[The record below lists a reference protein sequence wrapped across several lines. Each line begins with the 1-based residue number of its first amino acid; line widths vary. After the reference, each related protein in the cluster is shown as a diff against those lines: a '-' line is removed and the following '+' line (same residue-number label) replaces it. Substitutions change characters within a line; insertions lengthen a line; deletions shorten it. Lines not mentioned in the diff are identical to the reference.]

1 MKKILVSVFLLVF
14 GLCLAGCETIVE
26 YASLSSI
33 TKDEEFTSA
42 YLSSVNGDAQ
52 VLPVDFDDL
61 KEKEFYKNI
70 MNSSAKPTDVL
81 PEVVPMWS
89 LVIKSDSNQLVID
102 NLGNLYAEFNDNWYH
117 ILCSENDYVALDE
130 FLFPTD
136 SNLTIADIIDTL
148 EFDEVTLKKGDLSL
162 GFVKKFNDLKNQSFY
177 NNLMKVKVFALDSTL
192 DKDMPDVDYYLNFY
206 NKDSEDIFSI
216 KIYGVYNINDDYVYC
231 EAESN
236 VTNDLYE
243 FTLTSELFNQIYDYF
258 SWSSK
263 IEVAKFEEIKDI
275 ELLSFYNETMVIN
288 SVDGFPYIITTDDL
302 HTSQQLTRVHERY
315 NEEFFEHYALMI
327 IAFDTCSTEEI
338 IGINDIKFDGE
349 KFIAI
354 FDVTGFPITDDI
366 STRHFVFKINKLAF
380 QNMDKQSYQVDIKV
394 NNLDNI
400 GSGSAYYDE
409 YFTPVENI
417 VDKTYVYEYEG
428 FGGPFNINI
437 FSDGTF
443 MYYVGMLSSYIGRGN
458 WEYTNGILTLT
469 DGQDQPQFINKFY
482 VKDNCLIYIAE
493 GSTNFMYLKVSDGA
507 KFNVLTIKEEVFYK
521 LTIHNDSS
529 NELIGIKEEYKAGEE
544 VEVKMEYDMAIETY
558 VFLNGELLGTLNGS
572 NSLKFNMPDKDSS
585 LVLTY
590 TNAEIYKV
598 NVIDNFGL
606 LIIPLKQYYAP
617 GETVQV
623 ITKFLSGPSIDVKVD
638 GQFLEVKE
646 AATFGYYGYEFIM
659 PEKDVEIAILYNGL
673 INQPCEENAHKWD
686 EGKHQ
691 QVPGGGHDELVYT
704 CEYCGYH
711 KYVDFTYEMQIEELT
726 TIVENELKTLNTEKI
741 IIKDL
746 IKMLED
752 IFVEYDLTD
761 TQIKEIEVCVSVLEK
776 LDEFD
781 EITKEELEELYKN
794 PDISDNVE

>member
-148 EFDEVTLKKGDLSL
+148 GFDEVNLKKGDLSL

-258 SWSSK
+258 SGSSK

-302 HTSQQLTRVHERY
+302 HTSKQLTRVHERY

-327 IAFDTCSTEEI
+327 IAFDTCLTEKI

-366 STRHFVFKINKLAF
+366 STRHFVF
-380 QNMDKQSYQVDIKV
+380 DIKV

-469 DGQDQPQFINKFY
+469 DGQDKPQFINKFY
-482 VKDNCLIYIAE
+482 VKDNYLIYIAE

>member
-26 YASLSSI
+26 YTSLSSI
-33 TKDEEFTSA
+33 TKDEDFTSA

-52 VLPVDFDDL
+52 VLPVDFEDL
-61 KEKEFYKNI
+61 KEKNFYKNI

-102 NLGNLYAEFNDNWYH
+102 NFGNLYAEFNDNWYH

-136 SNLTIADIIDTL
+136 SNLTIADLIDTL
-148 EFDEVTLKKGDLSL
+148 EFDEVILKKGDLSL
-162 GFVKKFNDLKNQSFY
+162 GFVKKFNELKNKSFY
-177 NNLMKVKVFALDSTL
+177 NDLMEVEVYAADTSMKKE
-192 DKDMPDVDYYLNFY
+192 MPDVDYYLDFY
-206 NKDSEDIFSI
+206 IKDREDFFSI
-216 KIYGVYNINDDYVYC
+216 KIYGVNNISDDYVFC
-231 EAESN
+231 TTKSN
-236 VTNDLYE
+236 VINDLYE
-243 FTLTSELFNQIYDYF
+243 FTMTSELFNQIYDYF
-258 SWSSK
+258 SGSSK

-288 SVDGFPYIITTDDL
+288 SVDGFPYIITTADL

-327 IAFDTCSTEEI
+327 IAFNTCSTEEI

-354 FDVTGFPITDDI
+354 FDVTGVPITDDI

-380 QNMDKQSYQVDIKV
+380 QNIDKQSYQVDIKV

-409 YFTPVENI
+409 YFTSVENI

-443 MYYVGMLSSYIGRGN
+443 MYYVGMLSSYIGHGN

-493 GSTNFMYLKVSDGA
+493 GSTNFMYLKVNDGA
-507 KFNVLTIKEEVFYK
+507 KFYVLTIKK
-521 LTIHNDSS
+521 LA
-529 NELIGIKEEYKAGEE
+529 ELTVVDNFNLLRKPLNSYYIPGEE
-544 VEVKMEYDMAIETY
+544 VEVI
-558 VFLNGELLGTLNGS
+558 L
-572 NSLKFNMPDKDSS
+572 
-585 LVLTY
+585 
-590 TNAEIYKV
+590 
-598 NVIDNFGL
+598 
-606 LIIPLKQYYAP
+606 Q
-617 GETVQV
+617 
-623 ITKFLSGPSIDVKVD
+623 FLSGPRVGIVLNGNKIETTGELVE
-638 GQFLEVKE
+638 GLGELF
-646 AATFGYYGYEFIM
+646 TFTM
-659 PEKDVEIAILYNGL
+659 PNTDSVIYITYND
-673 INQPCEENAHKWD
+673 IICNPDNDEHHKWD

-704 CEYCGYH
+704 CEYCGHH
-711 KYVDFTYEMQIEELT
+711 KYVDFTYEMQIEELA
-726 TIVENELKTLNTEKI
+726 TIVENEFKTLNTEKI

-752 IFVEYDLTD
+752 ILVEYELTD
-761 TQIKEIEVCVSVLEK
+761 TQIKEIEVCVNVLEE

-794 PDISDNVE
+794 PDISDNME

>member
-42 YLSSVNGDAQ
+42 YISSVNGDAQ
-52 VLPVDFDDL
+52 VLPVDFDVL

-102 NLGNLYAEFNDNWYH
+102 NLGNLYAEFNDNLYH

-136 SNLTIADIIDTL
+136 SNLTIADLIDTL

-162 GFVKKFNDLKNQSFY
+162 GFVQKFNELKNQSFY
-177 NNLMKVKVFALDSTL
+177 NDLMEVKVSALDSTL
-192 DKDMPDVDYYLNFY
+192 DKDMPNVDYYLNFY

-231 EAESN
+231 EAVSN

-258 SWSSK
+258 SGTAK
-263 IEVAKFEEIKDI
+263 IEVAKFEELKDI

-315 NEEFFEHYALMI
+315 NEEFFEHYTLMI
-327 IAFDTCSTEEI
+327 IAFDTCLTEEI

-354 FDVTGFPITDDI
+354 FDVTGVPITDDI

-409 YFTPVENI
+409 YFTSVENI

-443 MYYVGMLSSYIGRGN
+443 MYYVGMLSSYIGHGN

-469 DGQDQPQFINKFY
+469 DGQDQPKFINKFY

-493 GSTNFMYLKVSDGA
+493 GSTNFMYLKVNDGA
-507 KFNVLTIKEEVFYK
+507 KFYVLTIKKLAK
-521 LTIHNDSS
+521 LTVVDNFNLLRKPLNSYYIP
-529 NELIGIKEEYKAGEE
+529 GEE
-544 VEVKMEYDMAIETY
+544 VEVI
-558 VFLNGELLGTLNGS
+558 L
-572 NSLKFNMPDKDSS
+572 
-585 LVLTY
+585 
-590 TNAEIYKV
+590 
-598 NVIDNFGL
+598 
-606 LIIPLKQYYAP
+606 Q
-617 GETVQV
+617 
-623 ITKFLSGPSIDVKVD
+623 FLSGPRVGIVLNGNKIETTGELVE
-638 GQFLEVKE
+638 GLGELF
-646 AATFGYYGYEFIM
+646 TFTM
-659 PEKDVEIAILYNGL
+659 PNTDSVIYITYND
-673 INQPCEENAHKWD
+673 IICNPDNDEHHKWD

-691 QVPGGGHDELVYT
+691 QVLGGGHDELVYT

-711 KYVDFTYEMQIEELT
+711 KYIEFTYEMQMEELA
-726 TIVENELKTLNTEKI
+726 TIVENELNELNSEKI

-752 IFVEYDLTD
+752 ILVKYNLTD
-761 TQIKEIEVCVSVLEK
+761 TQTKEIEVCVSVLEK

-781 EITKEELEELYKN
+781 EIIKEELEELYKN

>member
-26 YASLSSI
+26 YTSLSSI

-52 VLPVDFDDL
+52 VLPVDFDAL

-102 NLGNLYAEFNDNWYH
+102 NFGNLYAEFNNNWYH

-136 SNLTIADIIDTL
+136 SNLTIADLIDTL
-148 EFDEVTLKKGDLSL
+148 EFDEVSLKKGDLSL
-162 GFVKKFNDLKNQSFY
+162 GFVKKFNELKNQSFY
-177 NNLMKVKVFALDSTL
+177 NDLMEVEVYSSEETL
-192 DKDMPDVDYYLNFY
+192 EKMTMIDVDYYLNFY
-206 NKDSEDIFSI
+206 IKDSEDFFSI
-216 KIYGVYNINDDYVYC
+216 RIYGVNNISDDYVFC
-231 EAESN
+231 TTQSN
-236 VTNDLYE
+236 VISDLYE
-243 FTLTSELFNQIYDYF
+243 FTMTSELFNQIYDYF
-258 SWSSK
+258 SGSSK
-263 IEVAKFEEIKDI
+263 IEVAKFEEIQDI

-288 SVDGFPYIITTDDL
+288 SVDGFPYIVTTDDL

-327 IAFDTCSTEEI
+327 IAFDTCLTEEI

-354 FDVTGFPITDDI
+354 FDVTGVPITDDI

-380 QNMDKQSYQVDIKV
+380 QNMDKQTYQVDIKV

-409 YFTPVENI
+409 YFTSVENI
-417 VDKTYVYEYEG
+417 VDKTYGYEYEG

-443 MYYVGMLSSYIGRGN
+443 MYYVGMLSSYIGHGN

-493 GSTNFMYLKVSDGA
+493 GSTNFMYLKVNDGA
-507 KFNVLTIKEEVFYK
+507 KFYVLTIKK
-521 LTIHNDSS
+521 LA
-529 NELIGIKEEYKAGEE
+529 ELTVVDNFNLLREPLKSHYIPGEE
-544 VEVKMEYDMAIETY
+544 VEVI
-558 VFLNGELLGTLNGS
+558 L
-572 NSLKFNMPDKDSS
+572 
-585 LVLTY
+585 
-590 TNAEIYKV
+590 
-598 NVIDNFGL
+598 
-606 LIIPLKQYYAP
+606 Q
-617 GETVQV
+617 
-623 ITKFLSGPSIDVKVD
+623 FLSGPRVGIVLNGNKIETTGELVE
-638 GQFLEVKE
+638 GLGELF
-646 AATFGYYGYEFIM
+646 TFTM
-659 PEKDVEIAILYNGL
+659 PNTDSVIYITYND
-673 INQPCEENAHKWD
+673 IICNPDNDEHHKWD

-704 CEYCGYH
+704 CEYCGHH
-711 KYVDFTYEMQIEELT
+711 KYVDFTYEMQIEELA
-726 TIVENELKTLNTEKI
+726 TIVENELNALNTEKI

-752 IFVEYDLTD
+752 ILVEYELTD
-761 TQIKEIEVCVSVLEK
+761 TQIKEIEVCVSVLEE

-794 PDISDNVE
+794 PDISDNME

>member
-26 YASLSSI
+26 YTSLSSI

-52 VLPVDFDDL
+52 VLPVDFENL
-61 KEKEFYKNI
+61 KEKNFYKNI

-102 NLGNLYAEFNDNWYH
+102 NFGNLYAEFNNNWYH

-136 SNLTIADIIDTL
+136 SNLTIADLIDTL
-148 EFDEVTLKKGDLSL
+148 EFDEVSLKKGDLSL
-162 GFVKKFNDLKNQSFY
+162 GFVKKFNELKNQSFY
-177 NNLMKVKVFALDSTL
+177 NDLMEVEVYSSEETL
-192 DKDMPDVDYYLNFY
+192 EKMTMIDVDYYLNFY
-206 NKDSEDIFSI
+206 IKDSEDFFSI
-216 KIYGVYNINDDYVYC
+216 RIYGVNNISDDYVFC
-231 EAESN
+231 TTQSN
-236 VTNDLYE
+236 VISDLYE
-243 FTLTSELFNQIYDYF
+243 FTMTSELFNQIYDYF
-258 SWSSK
+258 SGSSK
-263 IEVAKFEEIKDI
+263 IEVAKFEEIQDI

-288 SVDGFPYIITTDDL
+288 SVDGFPYIVTTDDL

-327 IAFDTCSTEEI
+327 IAFDTCLTEEI

-354 FDVTGFPITDDI
+354 FDVTGVPITDDI

-380 QNMDKQSYQVDIKV
+380 QNMDKQTYQVDIKV

-409 YFTPVENI
+409 YFTSVENI
-417 VDKTYVYEYEG
+417 VDKTYGYEYEG

-443 MYYVGMLSSYIGRGN
+443 MYYVGMLSSYIGHGN

-493 GSTNFMYLKVSDGA
+493 GSTNFMYLKVNDGA
-507 KFNVLTIKEEVFYK
+507 KFYVLTIKK
-521 LTIHNDSS
+521 LA
-529 NELIGIKEEYKAGEE
+529 ELTVVDNFNLLREPLKSHYIPGEE
-544 VEVKMEYDMAIETY
+544 VEVI
-558 VFLNGELLGTLNGS
+558 L
-572 NSLKFNMPDKDSS
+572 
-585 LVLTY
+585 
-590 TNAEIYKV
+590 
-598 NVIDNFGL
+598 
-606 LIIPLKQYYAP
+606 Q
-617 GETVQV
+617 
-623 ITKFLSGPSIDVKVD
+623 FLSGPRVGIVLNGNKIETTGELVE
-638 GQFLEVKE
+638 GLGELF
-646 AATFGYYGYEFIM
+646 TFTM
-659 PEKDVEIAILYNGL
+659 PNTDSVIYITYND
-673 INQPCEENAHKWD
+673 IICNPDNDEHHKWD

-704 CEYCGYH
+704 CEYCGHH
-711 KYVDFTYEMQIEELT
+711 KYVDFTYEMQIEELA
-726 TIVENELKTLNTEKI
+726 TIVENELNALNTEKI

-752 IFVEYDLTD
+752 ILVEYELTD
-761 TQIKEIEVCVSVLEK
+761 TQIKEIEVCVSVLEE

-794 PDISDNVE
+794 PDISDNME